1 VAFTVSNL
9 NCTNP
14 LPPGTPIAIYANGVF
29 IQYAETI
36 GPIPIDG
43 FVSDQITIVLPN
55 SVPNEFELLFV
66 VDDTG
71 TGQGI
76 VTEIMENNNSFTT
89 QITLLLQPEFNP
101 LETLLSCNEG
111 LGKGTFDF
119 SNYDDLVK
127 VNPED
132 TVQFFETSEDA
143 EAEINPIFNTSN
155 YVTFPTPKELF
166 IRIENENCYS
176 ITSFLL
182 TTKNCPPT
190 VYNFVSANNDTVNDT
205 FYIKGLRNIFVNFNL
220 EIYNRWGIL
229 IWNGNNN
236 TEDWD
241 GYVKNG
247 VSNQQATDGT
257 YFYIL
262 NLNDV
267 DYPNPLTGFLFINR

>member
-1 VAFTVSNL
+1 
-9 NCTNP
+9 
-14 LPPGTPIAIYANGVF
+14 
-29 IQYAETI
+29 
-36 GPIPIDG
+36 
-43 FVSDQITIVLPN
+43 
-55 SVPNEFELLFV
+55 
-66 VDDTG
+66 
-71 TGQGI
+71 
-76 VTEIMENNNSFTT
+76 
-89 QITLLLQPEFNP
+89 
-101 LETLLSCNEG
+101 
-111 LGKGTFDF
+111 
-119 SNYDDLVK
+119 
-127 VNPED
+127 
-132 TVQFFETSEDA
+132 
-143 EAEINPIFNTSN
+143 
-155 YVTFPTPKELF
+155 
-166 IRIENENCYS
+166 
-176 ITSFLL
+176 L

>member
-1 VAFTVSNL
+1 ML
-9 NCTNP
+9 K
-14 LPPGTPIAIYANGVF
+14 
-29 IQYAETI
+29 Q
-36 GPIPIDG
+36 
-43 FVSDQITIVLPN
+43 
-55 SVPNEFELLFV
+55 
-66 VDDTG
+66 
-71 TGQGI
+71 
-76 VTEIMENNNSFTT
+76 
-89 QITLLLQPEFNP
+89 
-101 LETLLSCNEG
+101 
-111 LGKGTFDF
+111 GTFDF

-143 EAEINPIFNTSN
+143 EAEINPIFNTTN
-155 YVTFPTPKELF
+155 YVTFSTPKELF

-176 ITSFLL
+176 VTSFLL

-190 VYNFVSANNDTVNDT
+190 IYNYVSANNDTINDT

-229 IWNGNNN
+229 IWKGNNN

-247 VSNQQATDGT
+247 VNNQQATDGT